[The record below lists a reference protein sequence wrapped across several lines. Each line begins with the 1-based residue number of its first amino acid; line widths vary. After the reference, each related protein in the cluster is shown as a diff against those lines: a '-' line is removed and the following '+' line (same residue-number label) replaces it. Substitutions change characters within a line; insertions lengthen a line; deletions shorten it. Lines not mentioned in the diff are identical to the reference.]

1 MNNIKWSQTIGYF
14 DKKPNPL
21 IICDPE
27 ESQTEQSHKD
37 ECDINNI
44 VYRFQKGEVLEHRNE
59 HRGEYGY
66 ATAETFNEAMNVVTK
81 GMSMFE
87 DLPSHI
93 REKFKNDPAQFLEYV
108 QNDKN
113 AKEMVKLGL
122 ATSITDTASQTPQI
136 DPTTLRT
143 ALADA
148 LKTTSKNDEKTSNG
162 NIVNPPQGSSDQ
174 IST

>member
-1 MNNIKWSQTIGYF
+1 MKANSIAYF
-14 DKKPNPL
+14 DKKPRPK
-21 IICDPE
+21 ICCDIE

-37 ECDINNI
+37 TCDINNI
-44 VYRFQKGEVLEHRNE
+44 VYRFQKGAVLEHRNE

-66 ATAETFNEAMNVVTK
+66 ATAQTYNEALNVVTK

-93 REKFKNDPAQFLEYV
+93 REKFKNDPGQFLEFV

-122 ATSITDTASQTPQI
+122 ATSVTDLASKTPQI

-148 LKTTSKNDEKTSNG
+148 LKTTSKTDQKTSDSSSKNLD
-162 NIVNPPQGSSDQ
+162 QGSSDHPP
-174 IST
+174 T

>member
-1 MNNIKWSQTIGYF
+1 MKTEKQLSIGYF
-14 DKKPNPL
+14 DQKPKPQ
-21 IICDPE
+21 ICCDPDL
-27 ESQTEQSHKD
+27 SQTEQSHKD

-44 VYRFQKGEVLEHRNE
+44 VYRFQKGDVLDHRNE
-59 HRGEYGY
+59 HRGEYGF
-66 ATAETFNEAMNVVTK
+66 ATAQTYNEAMNVVTK

-122 ATSITDTASQTPQI
+122 ATSVTDLASKTPQI

-143 ALADA
+143 ALSEA
-148 LKTTSKNDEKTSNG
+148 LNKTSKKDENQSGGTTENH
-162 NIVNPPQGSSDQ
+162 NQGSSEQ
-174 IST
+174 TST